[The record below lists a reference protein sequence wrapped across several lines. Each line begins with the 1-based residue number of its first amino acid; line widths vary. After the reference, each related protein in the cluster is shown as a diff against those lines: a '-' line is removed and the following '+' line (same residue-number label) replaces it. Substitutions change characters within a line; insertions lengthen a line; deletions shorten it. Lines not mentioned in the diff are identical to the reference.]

1 MTVKPLS
8 SVRDVPAVEAS
19 APAAL
24 SDRLAELRAEWT
36 TGQRRLEVLELERQQ
51 VRETLLRISGAIQ
64 VLEELCC
71 KKPAD
76 KGLEVQ
82 GA

>member
-1 MTVKPLS
+1 MTVTTSS
-8 SVRDVPAVEAS
+8 SVRDVPAVAAS

-51 VRETLLRISGAIQ
+51 VRETLLRIAGAIQ
-64 VLEELCC
+64 VLEELCSR
-71 KKPAD
+71 KPAD
-76 KGLEVQ
+76 KRLEPQ